1 MKISIPQQ
9 LAIRPRVDDLAKHP
23 RQEHAIGH
31 GHDTVLHREEQ
42 DAEAY
47 HFLDDFQLQKDVA
60 ASQRVD
66 SIEVRCMDGPE
77 HVVDAE
83 DAQERHAR
91 QPLLRQHERHDVCR
105 RKRQDHHHRRHDEDT
120 RLDSPPRHITHPLT
134 MILLTRHCWEQDAI
148 DRSIDVGDNKIRE
161 LLSLIEE
168 G

>member
-9 LAIRPRVDDLAKHP
+9 LAVRPRVDDLAQHAS
-23 RQEHAIGH
+23 QEHAIGH

-91 QPLLRQHERHDVCR
+91 RHFSVSTSVTTFVDENARTIIIGAMMKILVLIAR
-105 RKRQDHHHRRHDEDT
+105 RVISRT
-120 RLDSPPRHITHPLT
+120 RSR
-134 MILLTRHCWEQDAI
+134 
-148 DRSIDVGDNKIRE
+148 
-161 LLSLIEE
+161 
-168 G
+168 